1 MKFLIN
7 GEFIDKSDHYDVINP
22 YNGEIVDTVPI
33 GYRNDVDKA
42 IEAANNAKKVLNDLS
57 AKEVSINLF
66 NACEELEKESENIA
80 KLIVREAGKP
90 YKQAIVELQRSVE
103 TLQFAAEEAK
113 RIYGESVPIDATGST
128 DARFLAFTKKV
139 PLGVVGTITPFNYP
153 VNLALHKI
161 APAIAAKNTVVMK
174 PSMEAPLSALRLAEI
189 IDNHFPD
196 GVINSVT
203 GYGSEVGDAMVVS
216 SDVNKISFT
225 GSVATGLF
233 ISSRAGMKKLTLE
246 LGGNDPL
253 VVLDDADIEKAT
265 DAAVSGAFLFSG
277 QVCIGVKRIIL
288 DNGIADEFLDAF
300 VKKAS
305 RLKMGNPMD
314 ESTDI
319 GPLINESAAINVETA
334 VNSAIDDGADLIL
347 GGNRK
352 DCFFEPT
359 ILDNVNMSMDLVA
372 NETICEKEK
381 FYSTPYFNEL
391 KAFLKT
397 YKEWLTELNDNKRSL
412 NLFNLGCG
420 EKPFELVTDRKPQ
433 QGGLL
438 GLGKKD
444 YESFY
449 DALNRAAQKVRGD
462 KASSLF
468 IETYSRATKKMA
480 EDKLKM

>member
-42 IEAANNAKKVLNDLS
+42 IEAANNAKKALNDLS

-80 KLIVREAGKP
+80 RLIVREAGKP

-216 SDVNKISFT
+216 PDVNKISFT

-288 DNGIADEFLDAF
+288 DNGIADEFIDSF
-300 VKKAS
+300 VKKAKK
-305 RLKMGNPMD
+305 LKMGNPMD

-334 VNSAIDDGADLIL
+334 VNSAIDDGAELIL
-347 GGNRK
+347 GGNLK

-359 ILDNVNMSMDLVA
+359 ILDNVTMDMDIVA
-372 NETICEKEK
+372 NETFGPTAPIIRVDGIDEAIRQANNTQYGLQAGVFTENIHSALRCANEIDAGSVLINKE
-381 FYSTPYFNEL
+381 STFRTDAMPFGGFKSSGIGKEGIKYAVEDMCKTKLIAFNC
-391 KAFLKT
+391 
-397 YKEWLTELNDNKRSL
+397 R
-412 NLFNLGCG
+412 
-420 EKPFELVTDRKPQ
+420 
-433 QGGLL
+433 
-438 GLGKKD
+438 
-444 YESFY
+444 
-449 DALNRAAQKVRGD
+449 
-462 KASSLF
+462 
-468 IETYSRATKKMA
+468 
-480 EDKLKM
+480 

>member
-42 IEAANNAKKVLNDLS
+42 IEAANNAKKALNDLS

-66 NACEELEKESENIA
+66 NACAELEKESENIA
-80 KLIVREAGKP
+80 RLIVREAGKP

-189 IDNHFPD
+189 IDNYFPD

-359 ILDNVNMSMDLVA
+359 ILDNVTMDMDIVA
-372 NETICEKEK
+372 NETFGPTAPIIRVDGIDEAIRQANNTQYGLQAGVFTENIHNALRCANEIDAGSVLINKE
-381 FYSTPYFNEL
+381 STFRTDAMPFGGFKSSGIGKEGIKYAVEDMCKTKLIAFNC
-391 KAFLKT
+391 
-397 YKEWLTELNDNKRSL
+397 R
-412 NLFNLGCG
+412 
-420 EKPFELVTDRKPQ
+420 
-433 QGGLL
+433 
-438 GLGKKD
+438 
-444 YESFY
+444 
-449 DALNRAAQKVRGD
+449 
-462 KASSLF
+462 
-468 IETYSRATKKMA
+468 
-480 EDKLKM
+480 